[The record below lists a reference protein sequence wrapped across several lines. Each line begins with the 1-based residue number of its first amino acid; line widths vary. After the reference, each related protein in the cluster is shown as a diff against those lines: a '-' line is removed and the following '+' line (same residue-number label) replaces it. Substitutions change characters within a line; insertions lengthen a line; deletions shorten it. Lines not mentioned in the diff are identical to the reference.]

1 MWLIVTGIVKRFL
14 DALKAETFPRE
25 VFPSFIDALTTL
37 VKSNMT
43 AEVFRSLSLFI
54 TYAYHKPATSA
65 SRTPK
70 GKTGTSSR
78 TPSISYGPRRP
89 TIGTLF
95 DGKDAASTSLTKR
108 ELGNKILEMYAELLC
123 EKGSNSNIRKF
134 ARTVTNKVNPK
145 CLR

>member
-1 MWLIVTGIVKRFL
+1 
-14 DALKAETFPRE
+14 LKAENFSRE
-25 VFPSFIDALTTL
+25 VFPSFMEAFTSL

-70 GKTGTSSR
+70 GKSGTLPTR
-78 TPSISYGPRRP
+78 ATSISNGPKRP
-89 TIGTLF
+89 PINVLF
-95 DGKDAASTSLTKR
+95 DNKDVASTSLSKR
-108 ELGNKILEMYAELLC
+108 EVGNKILEMYAELLC

-134 ARTVTNKVNPK
+134 ARTVTNKVYSV
-145 CLR
+145 CVIAVSVADFYSGCYTF